1 LEKKEMTD
9 EEVLAFMKLKS
20 DGMIKEGIIKRLDEM
35 F

>member
-1 LEKKEMTD
+1 MTD

-20 DGMIKEGIIKRLDEM
+20 DGIIKEGIKKRLDEM